1 MNGASRILKG
11 GELGGLGVT
20 PQALLGSYRRG
31 TFARRA
37 FAVADP
43 SVWNLLSDYLRK
55 GPGSRQGHIQEALND
70 VFISMLLMCIQRVR
84 GVTIMRYINN

>member
-37 FAVADP
+37 FTVVAGP

-55 GPGSRQGHIQEALND
+55 GPGSRQGHIQEALKD
-70 VFISMLLMCIQRVR
+70 VFIRTLLMHAAR
-84 GVTIMRYINN
+84 